1 MESQAEF
8 EFNGS
13 KIRVCYE
20 EGLVF
25 ISLGV
30 VPLSLSYFYV
40 LTGVSAVWVTWVYW
54 ARGNWFMISDA
65 LYPC

>member
-1 MESQAEF
+1 MEPQAEF
-8 EFNGS
+8 AFNGS
-13 KIRVCYE
+13 KIQVCYE

-30 VPLSLSYFYV
+30 LPLLLLYFYV
-40 LTGVSAVWVTWVYW
+40 LTGISDVWVGWVYW
-54 ARGNWFMISDA
+54 APGNWFMVFDA